1 MKRPLGCYAKRR
13 TIMNFDMKYLPIRPA
28 KPRETGL
35 TMVMDKGLSLGQAR
49 DFVEMNAELV
59 DIVKLGFGTS
69 MVTANL
75 KEKIKIYQDAGLEVY
90 FGGTL
95 FEAFYV
101 RNQLAEFRQMCLDN
115 GIKMVE
121 VSDGS
126 IVLNH
131 KKKCELITSFAQE
144 FKVLSEVGSKEE
156 GILISPAKWI
166 RMMLA
171 ELKAGSWKVIAEA
184 RESGNVG
191 IFRPNGSAHTILIN
205 KIMAKVNN
213 DNILW
218 EAPKKPQQVW
228 FLKLMGPNVNLG
240 NIAPNDVIPLE
251 TLRLGLRGD
260 TFFEHLPEAI
270 VKNCQPIVPE
280 PSPAKKAKAKPAA
293 KKAAPKAAAKKAE
306 DAPKAKA

>member
-1 MKRPLGCYAKRR
+1 
-13 TIMNFDMKYLPIRPA
+13 MNFDLKHLPERPS

-35 TMVMDKGLSLGQAR
+35 TMVMDKGLSLRQAE
-49 DFVEMNAELV
+49 DFIEAGALHT

-69 MVTANL
+69 MVTNKL
-75 KEKIKIYQDAGLEVY
+75 KEKIKRYQEAGLDVY

-101 RNQLAEFRQMCLDN
+101 RNQLADFRQFCLDL
-115 GIKMVE
+115 GVAMVE

-126 IVLNH
+126 IALNH
-131 KKKCELITSFAQE
+131 KEKCDLISSFSE
-144 FKVLSEVGSKEE
+144 DFKVLSEVGSKEE

-191 IFRPNGSAHTILIN
+191 IYRPNGSAHVILIN

-228 FLKLMGPNVNLG
+228 FLKHMGPNVNLG
-240 NIAPNDVIPLE
+240 NIAPNDIIPLE
-251 TLRLGLRGD
+251 CLRLGLRGD
-260 TFFEHLPEAI
+260 TFFTWLPEDI
-270 VKNCQPIVPE
+270 VKKSQPVKAE
-280 PSPAKKAKAKPAA
+280 PKKKATK
-293 KKAAPKAAAKKAE
+293 
-306 DAPKAKA
+306 PKAKASTSAPKKTTTSKTSS